1 MSVTIKLSRVPPS
14 LHRLYAR
21 GNGRQ
26 WKSKDYVSWQ
36 KYSQAEILLQ
46 GRPKFT
52 KPVDVLI
59 LIPRAQVRASSD
71 CDNRQKA
78 VLDLLTAMQVIPDDS
93 SKFVRSAKAEW
104 ADIEQTEIVITEITE
119 AEAA

>member
-26 WKSKDYVSWQ
+26 WKTKDYVGWQ
-36 KYSQAEILLQ
+36 KYSQAEILMQ
-46 GRPKFT
+46 GKPKFT
-52 KPVDVLI
+52 APVHVLI
-59 LIPRAQVRASSD
+59 RLPRAQVRASSD
-71 CDNRQKA
+71 ADNRCKS
-78 VLDLLTAMQVIPDDS
+78 VLDLLTAMQVIPDDN

-104 ADIEQTEIVITEITE
+104 ADIEQTEVVITEVTE